1 MEAHMQK
8 RIYFAIATAIMGLAL
23 GFWIKPSV
31 VQSKGDD
38 VAQPKFEL
46 SSPNVKPY
54 LPVQTLEPVY

>member
-8 RIYFAIATAIMGLAL
+8 RIYFAIATAIVGLAV
-23 GFWIKPSV
+23 GFWVNASV
-31 VQSKGDD
+31 VESKGDD

-46 SSPNVKPY
+46 SSPIVTPY

>member
-1 MEAHMQK
+1 MQK
-8 RIYFAIATAIMGLAL
+8 RIYFAIATAIVGLAVGL
-23 GFWIKPSV
+23 WAKASV
-31 VQSKGDD
+31 VESNDED